1 MGPKFIFL
9 ESAWFTQLVPFSKCK
24 NRSKKKVMPISYPG
38 IQPINALWNENKIFF
53 LIYLF
58 ILSVQTVKSRSRS
71 WSSIKWNG
79 NTKFRL
85 KFIFDSKL
93 SWLWKGSAA
102 WNSTFSF
109 SDVVVSG
116 GIGWWTLVVC
126 DGCWTVSR
134 VKYVDFHLFIVAW
147 SLGLFCDHLSLCTFL
162 LFHQPFCFFVQ

>member
-1 MGPKFIFL
+1 MLTTKIN
-9 ESAWFTQLVPFSKCK
+9 CK
-24 NRSKKKVMPISYPG
+24 ELITL
-38 IQPINALWNENKIFF
+38 NALWNDNKIYFWD
-53 LIYLF
+53 LF
-58 ILSVQTVKSRSRS
+58 KRAKTVKNRSRS

-93 SWLWKGSAA
+93 SWLWKGCAA

-116 GIGWWTLVVC
+116 GIEWWTLVVC
-126 DGCWTVSR
+126 YGCWTVSR
-134 VKYVDFHLFIVAW
+134 VKYVDFHLFIVSFAW